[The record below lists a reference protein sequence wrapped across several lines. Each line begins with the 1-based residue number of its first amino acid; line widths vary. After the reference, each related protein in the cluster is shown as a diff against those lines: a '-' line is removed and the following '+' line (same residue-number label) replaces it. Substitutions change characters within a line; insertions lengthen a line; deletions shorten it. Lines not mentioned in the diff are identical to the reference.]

1 MVQSQVLS
9 TADRSADC
17 EHPLCEMLSAQTD
30 AECHERG
37 TRDTEERDET
47 RLAKR
52 PCLAA
57 PSISP
62 SPSLSPPPL
71 AENCPLKV
79 ISGDQQTFYVDRPMI
94 CAASTF
100 IRNALTDTHC
110 EELHLPLWSR
120 RRSRSPRPDTRRGS
134 HNVPSLTHSGYRR
147 RACATHSSTRAGTS
161 QPQPQPQPQP
171 HPRHSPHPS

>member
-1 MVQSQVLS
+1 
-9 TADRSADC
+9 
-17 EHPLCEMLSAQTD
+17 MLSAQTD

-79 ISGDQQTFYVDRPMI
+79 ISGDRQTFYVDRPMI

-110 EELHLPLWSR
+110 EELHLPLWLQASRVNPALTLTLTSR

-134 HNVPSLTHSGYRR
+134 HNVPKPYPLRLQATSLRYALQHTRR
-147 RACATHSSTRAGTS
+147 YVSASASASAS
-161 QPQPQPQPQP
+161 A
-171 HPRHSPHPS
+171 SPSP

>member
-1 MVQSQVLS
+1 
-9 TADRSADC
+9 
-17 EHPLCEMLSAQTD
+17 MLSAQTD

-52 PCLAA
+52 PCPPPPPP

-62 SPSLSPPPL
+62 SPSLSPPPP

-79 ISGDQQTFYVDRPMI
+79 ISGDRQTFYVDRPMI

-110 EELHLPLWSR
+110 EELHLPLWLQASR
-120 RRSRSPRPDTRRGS
+120 ELCVNPD
-134 HNVPSLTHSGYRR
+134 LDE
-147 RACATHSSTRAGTS
+147 ST
-161 QPQPQPQPQP
+161 P
-171 HPRHSPHPS
+171 

>member
-1 MVQSQVLS
+1 
-9 TADRSADC
+9 
-17 EHPLCEMLSAQTD
+17 MLSAQTD

-52 PCLAA
+52 PCPPPPPP

-110 EELHLPLWSR
+110 EELHLPLWLQASR
-120 RRSRSPRPDTRRGS
+120 EPCVNLD
-134 HNVPSLTHSGYRR
+134 LDE
-147 RACATHSSTRAGTS
+147 ST
-161 QPQPQPQPQP
+161 P
-171 HPRHSPHPS
+171 